1 MSVSSYGNENKNC
14 AYDVIDFVKQQHHNA
29 NYSHQLAQVN
39 KNITP
44 FNKNHFDINKN
55 KNKYGIKFKSIY
67 QQLDDRAKYLE
78 KRHQVMTDLFKR
90 NEELY
95 GTRHYDP
102 VKFWK
107 QQCYNTSRFNQN
119 MLINTIWLQ
128 ALANRIR

>member
-1 MSVSSYGNENKNC
+1 MPISAYDENEVSRANEVLDFFQQSKQDKASSSQLLWTNKN
-14 AYDVIDFVKQQHHNA
+14 N
-29 NYSHQLAQVN
+29 
-39 KNITP
+39 TT
-44 FNKNHFDINKN
+44 FNKKNFNINNNKKN
-55 KNKYGIKFKSIY
+55 FGIKFKSVY
-67 QQLDDRAKYLE
+67 EQLADRAKYLE

-128 ALANRIR
+128 ALANRAR

>member
-1 MSVSSYGNENKNC
+1 MSIGSCGNGNKNC
-14 AYDVIDFVKQQHHNA
+14 AYDVIDFVKQERQGKTF
-29 NYSHQLAQVN
+29 SPKLSWIN
-39 KNITP
+39 KNNTP
-44 FNKNHFDINKN
+44 FNKKQFNINKN
-55 KNKYGIKFKSIY
+55 KHNFGIKFKSIY
-67 QQLDDRAKYLE
+67 KQLADRAEYLE

-95 GTRHYDP
+95 GTRHYDS
-102 VKFWK
+102 VKFWQ

>member
-1 MSVSSYGNENKNC
+1 MSVSSYGNGNKNY
-14 AYDVIDFVKQQHHNA
+14 AYDIITGAKRQYHNA
-29 NYSHQLAQVN
+29 NYSHQLGQVN
-39 KNITP
+39 KNIIP
-44 FNKNHFDINKN
+44 FNKHHFDINKS

>member
-1 MSVSSYGNENKNC
+1 MSITSASFNEDGEIYTDNNIEYVNQNRYKDIINT
-14 AYDVIDFVKQQHHNA
+14 D
-29 NYSHQLAQVN
+29 SN
-39 KNITP
+39 KNIFH
-44 FNKNHFDINKN
+44 FNKNNYKYNKP
-55 KNKYGIKFKSIY
+55 FKTIY
-67 QQLDDRAKYLE
+67 EQMDKRAKYLE

>member
-1 MSVSSYGNENKNC
+1 MSVSSYGNGNKNC
-14 AYDVIDFVKQQHHNA
+14 AYDIITGAKRQYHNA
-29 NYSHQLAQVN
+29 NYSHQLGQVN

-44 FNKNHFDINKN
+44 FNKHHFDINKS
-55 KNKYGIKFKSIY
+55 KNKYGIKFKSVY
-67 QQLDDRAKYLE
+67 EQLADRAKYLE
-78 KRHQVMTDLFKR
+78 KRHQVMTDLFER

-95 GTRHYDP
+95 GTQHYDP

-107 QQCYNTSRFNQN
+107 QQCYNASRFNQN

>member
-1 MSVSSYGNENKNC
+1 MSVSSYGNGNKNY
-14 AYDVIDFVKQQHHNA
+14 AYDIITGAKQQHRNA
-29 NYSHQLAQVN
+29 NYSHQLGQVN

-44 FNKNHFDINKN
+44 FNKKNFNINNNKKN
-55 KNKYGIKFKSIY
+55 FGIKFKSIY

-95 GTRHYDP
+95 GKRHYDP

-107 QQCYNTSRFNQN
+107 QQCYNTSMFNQN

>member
-1 MSVSSYGNENKNC
+1 MPISAYDKNEVSCADKVLDFFQQSKQDKASSSQLLWTNKNNT
-14 AYDVIDFVKQQHHNA
+14 I
-29 NYSHQLAQVN
+29 
-39 KNITP
+39 
-44 FNKNHFDINKN
+44 FNKKNFNINNNKKN
-55 KNKYGIKFKSIY
+55 FGIKFKSIY

-95 GTRHYDP
+95 GTRHYDS

-107 QQCYNTSRFNQN
+107 QQCYNTSMFNQN

>member
-1 MSVSSYGNENKNC
+1 MPISAYDENEVSRANEVLDFFQQSKQDKASSSQLLLANKN
-14 AYDVIDFVKQQHHNA
+14 N
-29 NYSHQLAQVN
+29 
-39 KNITP
+39 TT
-44 FNKNHFDINKN
+44 FNKKNFNINNNKKN
-55 KNKYGIKFKSIY
+55 FGIKFKSVY
-67 QQLDDRAKYLE
+67 EQLDDRAKYLE
-78 KRHQVMTDLFKR
+78 KRHHVMTDLFKR

-128 ALANRIR
+128 ALANRAR